1 MLPVLLVERP
11 LTSNLYYI
19 GTARSKYEAVAEL
32 KLLATSNQLLG
43 VAVEY
48 RNQWDTSAVGVCIS
62 AGGSSWYIP
71 IRPDCSDLLN
81 IFFNLLS
88 YPHLTKKYHDPMK
101 ALVALT
107 RGAKEH
113 DLATADATN
122 IIDAGSGSLCH
133 LGASMGMYRGSFQ
146 STSPIAVRGED
157 TIWRAKVTAVAPG
170 ELPDPYL
177 ALLVHGASRVKYKP
191 PRVRADGLP
200 WGTKRWKLV
209 FPPRQENYVAVESEY
224 SLHAV
229 AMENREQRLRE
240 GRPTS

>member
-1 MLPVLLVERP
+1 M
-11 LTSNLYYI
+11 TANLYYI
-19 GTARSKYEAVAEL
+19 GVARSKYEAVAEL

-48 RNQWDTSAVGVCIS
+48 PNQWNTMAVGIGIVVRH
-62 AGGSSWYIP
+62 SSWYIP
-71 IRPDCSDLLN
+71 ISPEQSDLLT
-81 IFFNLLS
+81 IFLNLLS
-88 YPHLTKKYHDPMK
+88 YQHLTKKYHDPTK

-107 RGAKEH
+107 RLAKQH
-113 DLATADATN
+113 DLATPDATN
-122 IIDAGSGSLCH
+122 IIDAGSGSLSH
-133 LGASMGMYRGSFQ
+133 LGASMGMYRESFRGA
-146 STSPIAVRGED
+146 SPIAVRGED